1 VGLPLTQETI
11 KIGML
16 VKCVNPISWLKQDGI
31 YRIHSYGGG
40 LCSVRPCKDKETFYL
55 SRFVICNSNMKG
67 PDNGYGFKHK

>member
-1 VGLPLTQETI
+1 VGLPLTRETI

-31 YRIHSYGGG
+31 YRIHSYNEN
-40 LCSVRPCKDKETFYL
+40 LCSVRPCEKSEDFFL
-55 SRFVICNSNMKG
+55 SRFVIYNNNMKG